1 MPETLSKNPLRTSSE
16 MEISNG
22 EFRLLSAL
30 IYKHFG
36 IDLKQKKVL
45 LQTRLKHVLRKG
57 GFPSYHEFYQVV
69 LADPNGQA
77 MSELVN
83 AVSTN
88 HTYFYREKEH
98 FDFLIQ
104 TALPEI
110 TARLRQAQSKDLR
123 VWCAGCSTGEEAY
136 MLIMMMME
144 FFGGDYPRW
153 EAGILA
159 TDISE
164 KALKHAQIGRYTQ
177 MTLASLPESF
187 QKKYFTHLPQGLWQV
202 KEHVKREVTLRR
214 LNLMTPRFP
223 FSKPF
228 EIIFC
233 RNVMIYFDGPT
244 IEALLGRFHRSTMPE
259 GYLIISHSES
269 LGRENKW
276 FSYIKPGVY
285 KRK

>member
-1 MPETLSKNPLRTSSE
+1 MNIFSVFTKTVGRK
-16 MEISNG
+16 ISLG
-22 EFRLLSAL
+22 
-30 IYKHFG
+30 Y
-36 IDLKQKKVL
+36 VL
-45 LQTRLKHVLRKG
+45 A
-57 GFPSYHEFYQVV
+57 VV
-69 LADPNGQA
+69 LT
-77 MSELVN
+77 
-83 AVSTN
+83 VSIGAISYSSITSLN
-88 HTYFYREKEH
+88 
-98 FDFLIQ
+98 Q

-110 TARLRQAQSKDLR
+110 TARLRQKPSKDLR
-123 VWCAGCSTGEEAY
+123 LWCAGCSTGEEAY
-136 MLIMMMME
+136 MLVMMMME
-144 FFGGDYPRW
+144 FLGSEYLLW

-164 KALKHAQIGRYTQ
+164 KALAHARIGQYAQ
-177 MTLASLPESF
+177 MTLASLPEAF
-187 QKKYFTHLPQGLWQV
+187 QKKYFTRLPKGLWQV

-244 IEALLGRFHRSTMPE
+244 IAALLSRFHQSTTPG

-276 FSYIKPGVY
+276 FSYVKPGVY
-285 KRK
+285 KKK